1 MKNLK
6 YLLISVIV
14 GLAVIG
20 CDVKEDRAELDSING
35 MLYDHSAQFIRLGD
49 SFYEFAKIQEKRIAE
64 LEKSADYSKVRRRL
78 SSIETKQALYGEKWI
93 GQGARLDDLETPAD
107 SVLYDPNAPIWS
119 FMEVADPN
127 WIRDYG
133 DTEQTRHIYNTS
145 KTRLIAAMMARRLLS
160 LEAIHVEEL
169 KALLDPN
176 DPNEVAK

>member
-1 MKNLK
+1 MKAK

-14 GLAVIG
+14 GLTV
-20 CDVKEDRAELDSING
+20 VFMG
-35 MLYDHSAQFIRLGD
+35 MQGD
-49 SFYEFAKIQEKRIAE
+49 SVALTKL
-64 LEKSADYSKVRRRL
+64 LEHDM
-78 SSIETKQALYGEKWI
+78 
-93 GQGARLDDLETPAD
+93 RLDKLESEP
-107 SVLYDPNAPIWS
+107 YDPNAPIYS
-119 FMEVADPN
+119 FLEPADPN

-176 DPNEVAK
+176 SVDPNGVAK

>member
-1 MKNLK
+1 MKAK

-14 GLAVIG
+14 GLTVIFMG
-20 CDVKEDRAELDSING
+20 SLAPSHDKNMMNLLVSQLD
-35 MLYDHSAQFIRLGD
+35 HTA
-49 SFYEFAKIQEKRIAE
+49 RIIE
-64 LEKSADYSKVRRRL
+64 LEMAVSKRKEV
-78 SSIETKQALYGEKWI
+78 
-93 GQGARLDDLETPAD
+93 
-107 SVLYDPNAPIWS
+107 YDPNAPIYS

-176 DPNEVAK
+176 SVDPNGVVE